1 LCEIVHFVI
10 VKFSEIGNTVVEDG
24 NHKASWTFDAPTTFL
39 FTSTEQRIKLYLGSS
54 PIFLIIKNGNIFDR
68 CARNTSQ
75 SHVDKECL
83 MTSNEY
89 VG

>member
-54 PIFLIIKNGNIFDR
+54 LTAFDNKNWKYFR
-68 CARNTSQ
+68 SLC
-75 SHVDKECL
+75 DKYF
-83 MTSNEY
+83 SKPHR
-89 VG
+89 